1 MISITIDISAAKS
14 MLEAGRRE
22 GQRRMGSVAQW
33 AREGIRQILDAVLK
47 AELTVLLERENGEC
61 EGQERNWRNGYR
73 RRTLS
78 LAGLGPVEVRVPRDR
93 QGHYRT
99 EILPF
104 RKRRTQELEELAS
117 EMFLA
122 GLSTRDVG
130 RVLERHFGDRF
141 DSKEISRMV
150 AATGS
155 ELDAWRQ
162 RQLGDTTYRFLF
174 CDGANFKVRRG
185 KMVERIPFLCVVG
198 ARADNERMEVLAIEL
213 GDREH
218 KQLWAEL
225 FQSLARRGL
234 QMEAV
239 ELGIMDGLPGLEDAF
254 RAAFAN
260 AQSQRCQVHAKS
272 NALKRVGKQARGAF
286 KEDINRIFYAA
297 NEAAA
302 RLAFTNFRQQWEKTY
317 PSAVALIV
325 RDLDSLLSFYR
336 WQPNYW
342 PTLRTTNPIER
353 VNKEFK
359 RRTKAMEITG
369 GEQTT
374 YRLLAYVGLT
384 MNLTWRYYS
393 LSTSRN
399 FYTLQAA

>member
-1 MISITIDISAAKS
+1 MVNISIDISEAKALLKLARQEGKKRGFS
-14 MLEAGRRE
+14 LLE
-22 GQRRMGSVAQW
+22 W
-33 AREGIRQILDAVLK
+33 ARETMRQTVEGLLK
-47 AELTVLLERENGEC
+47 AELSVLLEREPGKEGEV
-61 EGQERNWRNGYR
+61 NWRNGYR

-78 LAGLGPVEVRVPRDR
+78 LAGLGPVAIRVPRDR
-93 QGHYRT
+93 QGRYRS

-104 RKRRTQELEELAS
+104 RKRRTQEVEELAS

-155 ELDAWRQ
+155 ELDAWRE
-162 RQLGDTTYRFLF
+162 RDLGGTVYRFVF

-185 KMVERIPFLCVVG
+185 KVVERIPFLCVVG
-198 ARADNERMEVLAIEL
+198 ARADNERMEVLAIEV
-213 GDREH
+213 GDRER

-254 RAAFAN
+254 GAAFAN
-260 AQSQRCQVHAKS
+260 AQTQRCQVHAKT
-272 NALKRVGKQARGAF
+272 NALKRVGKQVRGEF
-286 KEDINRIFYAA
+286 KEDINRIFYAS

-302 RLAFTNFRQQWEKTY
+302 RMAFAKFRQRWEKSY
-317 PSAVALIV
+317 PSAVAVIV
-325 RDLDSLLSFYR
+325 RDIDSLLRFYQ

-393 LSTSRN
+393 LSTPRN